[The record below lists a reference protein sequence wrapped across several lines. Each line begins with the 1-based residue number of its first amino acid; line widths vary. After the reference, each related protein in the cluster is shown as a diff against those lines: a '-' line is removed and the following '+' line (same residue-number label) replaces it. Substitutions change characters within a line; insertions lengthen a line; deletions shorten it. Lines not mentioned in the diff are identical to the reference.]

1 MCGILA
7 ILGDQNIL
15 NPETLEKL
23 TQLIDQRG
31 PDYNSPIH
39 DTDTKC
45 GIHLRLKASVL
56 HLRGEALTKQPLIA
70 DGNILLFNGQIYKYS
85 DYQQASL
92 DSDTSFLFS
101 KLNGLKTKEEICSQ
115 FCEIDGPYAFVYWC
129 ENLNTLFYGRDIF
142 GRRSLCHLLEESGSP
157 LIISSVGIHDDCL
170 SREQTWAEVD
180 CSGIH
185 CLEFGSGGAQRSK
198 FSWDI
203 DRIYPPTQKCSKP
216 SPRCDILLYPIPIP
230 LLKPLNGRMV
240 HSIDHPTPNIIEASI
255 GFERALLSAVKKR
268 VMFNQ
273 DACLKCR
280 RLKKPIE
287 QCDHSRIAL
296 AFSGGID
303 STILALMLDRSVEP
317 SQTIDLINVA
327 FKDNSPDRIAAGQA
341 FKEICNLRPERNW
354 RLVLSDISISS
365 LKTERRNVIRHLILP
380 CNTVIDDSLGCAL
393 WFVSQGKGRALNS
406 KKEPLHDKL
415 NFEKVLQSFLR
426 YEIDRS
432 QEVCDENSI
441 CQDYKSPA
449 SQLFLGM
456 GIDEQLGG
464 YRSHQFAW
472 REEGEIG
479 VFREISFQM
488 RRISSR
494 NLGRDDRTCSHHGRD
509 IKTPFLDFDLISYL
523 NELPIESK
531 MSLRPGSELGN
542 KQILRYVGV
551 SLGLKGTSS
560 REKRAMQFGTRIA
573 NLEDS
578 GEKGGDI
585 CSRLL

>member
-7 ILGDQNIL
+7 ILGQNTLDQK
-15 NPETLEKL
+15 TLEKL
-23 TQLIDQRG
+23 AQLIDQRG

-39 DTDTKC
+39 DTNTKC
-45 GIHLRLKASVL
+45 GLHLRLKASVL
-56 HLRGEALTKQPLIA
+56 HLRGKELTKQPLFA
-70 DGNILLFNGQIYKYS
+70 NNNILLFNGQIYKYS
-85 DYQQASL
+85 NYQPTGP

-101 KLNGLKTKEEICSQ
+101 KLNDLKTKEEICRQ
-115 FCEIDGPYAFVYWC
+115 LCEIDGPYAFIYWC
-129 ENLNTLFYGRDIF
+129 ENLNTLFYGRDVF
-142 GRRSLCHLLEESGSP
+142 GRRSLCQLLEESGSP
-157 LIISSVGIHDDCL
+157 LIISSVGIQDDCL
-170 SREQTWAEVD
+170 SRGRTWAEVD

-185 CLEFGSGGAQRSK
+185 CLEFGSGEVQRSK
-198 FSWDI
+198 FLWDI

-216 SPRCDILLYPIPIP
+216 LSRCDIPFYPIPIP
-230 LLKPLNGRMV
+230 LLKPLNNHLM
-240 HSIDHPTPNIIEASI
+240 HHIEQPTSAIITASI
-255 GFERALLSAVKKR
+255 GFERVLLSAVKKR
-268 VMFNQ
+268 AMFNQ
-273 DACLKCR
+273 DACLECR
-280 RLKKPIE
+280 QLKKPI
-287 QCDHSRIAL
+287 QLCDHSRIAL

-303 STILALMLDRSVEP
+303 STLLALMLDRAIEP

-341 FKEICNLRPERNW
+341 FKEICDLRPGRNW
-354 RLVLSDISISS
+354 RLVLSDVSISS
-365 LKTERRNVIRHLILP
+365 LKSKRQNVIRHLILP

-393 WFVSQGKGRALNS
+393 WFVSQGKGRALDS
-406 KKEPLHDKL
+406 KQEPLRDKL
-415 NFEKVLQSFLR
+415 NFEKVLEQFLR
-426 YEIDRS
+426 YEIDCS
-432 QEVCDENSI
+432 QEINHGNSI
-441 CQDYKSPA
+441 YYDYKSPA

-479 VFREISFQM
+479 VLREISFQM

-531 MSLRPGSELGN
+531 LNLHPGSELGN

-578 GEKGGDI
+578 SEKGGDI